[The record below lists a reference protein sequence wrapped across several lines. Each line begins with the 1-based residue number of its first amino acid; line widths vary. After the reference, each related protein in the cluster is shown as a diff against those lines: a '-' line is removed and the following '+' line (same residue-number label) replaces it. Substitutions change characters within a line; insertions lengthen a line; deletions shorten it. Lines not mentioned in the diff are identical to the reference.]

1 MDARTLADHITQHIV
16 GVHALEAN
24 GDWFLYY
31 DPQDG
36 TPVDQ
41 RMPFATIVTSD
52 AHDQASDLTSRN
64 AFRLNIGVARDTY
77 EARFGAPPRGP
88 ITADPIDT
96 GHDYTELDTLMP
108 HPIYAPLNWVCVVSP
123 SDATVEALTPL
134 LVEAHD
140 IASGR
145 HARREARE

>member
-1 MDARTLADHITQHIV
+1 MDARALANHIAQTIEGIHT
-16 GVHALEAN
+16 LEAN

-31 DPQDG
+31 DPRDG
-36 TPVDQ
+36 TAVDQ

-52 AHDQASDLTSRN
+52 AHDQASNLTSRN
-64 AFRLNIGVARDTY
+64 THRLNIGVSRETY
-77 EARFGAPPRGP
+77 EASFGPPPRGP

-96 GHDYTELDTLMP
+96 GHDYTQLDVLMP

-123 SDATVEALTPL
+123 SIETVEAITPL
-134 LVEAHD
+134 LIEAHE

-145 HARREARE
+145 YERRTSRE